1 MLSIF
6 VLPHAYSFD
15 SRQCHLSPP
24 PLSSST
30 GHSYPLNL
38 SHKQL
43 PDFQNTPCKSRLL
56 ESEEKLGHGHLS
68 EEYSR
73 GLYAR

>member
-1 MLSIF
+1 MLLNF
-6 VLPHAYSFD
+6 VLPHVYSFD
-15 SRQCHLSPP
+15 SRQCHPSPP

-43 PDFQNTPCKSRLL
+43 PDFQNTPCKSKLFEL
-56 ESEEKLGHGHLS
+56 EDTLGHADF
-68 EEYSR
+68 E
-73 GLYAR
+73 